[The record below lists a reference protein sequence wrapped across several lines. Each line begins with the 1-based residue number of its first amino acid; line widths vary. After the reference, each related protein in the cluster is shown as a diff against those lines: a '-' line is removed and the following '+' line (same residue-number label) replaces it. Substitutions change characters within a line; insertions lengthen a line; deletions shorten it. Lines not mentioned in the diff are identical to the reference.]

1 LRGFGNKQEASD
13 ELNELLGTDIDFT
26 KLKKDD
32 LSKLHEALSDT
43 RNLIAMGL
51 RGAADRRMN
60 DFLGIVRDRRG
71 PRIIDLILE
80 ALGGLG

>member
-1 LRGFGNKQEASD
+1 LRRFGNKQEASD

-32 LSKLHEALSDT
+32 LLKLYEALSDT

-51 RGAADRRMN
+51 QENER
-60 DFLGIVRDRRG
+60 F
-71 PRIIDLILE
+71 PKHT
-80 ALGGLG
+80 

>member
-1 LRGFGNKQEASD
+1 LRRFGNKQEASE

-26 KLKKDD
+26 KLKKED
-32 LSKLHEALSDT
+32 LSKLYVALSDT

-60 DFLGIVRDRRG
+60 DFLSILRDRRG

-80 ALGGLG
+80 TLEGLG